1 MYPPRYD
8 RRAAARV
15 LADLARPGL
24 FGPVA
29 PPAPVRL
36 EYRSTPVIPE
46 PGGHLTT
53 AQRLYL
59 ERFMP
64 PCRPDQVRAAAHR
77 ITWTDSA
84 GIPNTG
90 HCDDL
95 PVIPLAVRETVL
107 RLWAELDAGAL
118 AARSAAVTA
127 DDRAVLEGTTTD
139 REPGQIFRVG
149 IEAAGRALA
158 QHALLLADTPHRDPA
173 GFARAL
179 RDSGIFTAVA
189 TGWFWELQASTYRRG
204 MIPARLRALPD
215 GTLRYTADTAATLR
229 AMKEATIADAHRVMR
244 RATTEEGLSTEA
256 AIARYHDDLDLISR
270 QYALLEPGT
279 RPSCPAAAPQ
289 HSGGGHAH
297 VLGAV
302 VDHFVETFARVVAH
316 VEAVP
321 AGAGAGEEQLPGGP
335 VFYVPDMSCAHCVRT
350 ITAVL
355 TAMDIPVTSIDL
367 ASKQVVA
374 QFRSPR
380 NRFRAF
386 EALRDGGYN
395 PVEEAPAPAPGT
407 PVG

>member
-15 LADLARPGL
+15 LAELARPGL
-24 FGPVA
+24 FGPIA
-29 PPAPVRL
+29 PIAPVRL
-36 EYRSTPVIPE
+36 EYRSTPVVPE

-59 ERFMP
+59 ERFMR
-64 PCRPDQVRAAAHR
+64 PCRADQVRAAPYR
-77 ITWTDSA
+77 LTWIDSA

-90 HCDDL
+90 HCDQF
-95 PVIPLAVRETVL
+95 PIITLAVRETVL
-107 RLWAELDAGAL
+107 RLWDEL
-118 AARSAAVTA
+118 AAGGLPARAAAVTA
-127 DDRAVLEGTTTD
+127 ADRAVLAGTTTD
-139 REPGQIFRVG
+139 HDPVEIFRVG

-158 QHALLLADTPHRDPA
+158 QHALLLPDTGHRDPA

-189 TGWFWELQASTYRRG
+189 TGWYWELQASTYRRG
-204 MIPARLRALPD
+204 MIPARLRTLP
-215 GTLRYTADTAATLR
+215 GGAVRYTADTTATLR
-229 AMKEATIADAHRVMR
+229 AMKEATVADAHTVMH
-244 RATTEEGLSTEA
+244 RATTEEGLTTEA

-270 QYALLEPGT
+270 QYALLAPGT
-279 RPSCPAAAPQ
+279 RPSCPAAAP
-289 HSGGGHAH
+289 HPLDGGHVH

-302 VDHFVETFARVVAH
+302 VDHFVRTFADVLDRLEV
-316 VEAVP
+316 VP
-321 AGAGAGEEQLPGGP
+321 AGVGAEEDQLPGGP
-335 VFYVPDMSCAHCVRT
+335 VFFVPDMSCAHCVRT